1 MAQTTR
7 AKSAPATGTTRSR
20 LIEAGL
26 DIFGEHGYTGATT
39 RMIADRGG
47 VNLAAIPYH
56 FGGKE
61 GLYGAVIGHIITTVR
76 GQLDPVLGE
85 IEERLGQGR
94 PEPGEAQELLQKFLG
109 RLVDF
114 VVGSKEAPRFS
125 RIILRE
131 QMSPSSAY
139 DQIYE
144 GIMRPI
150 LTMAATLLAVITG
163 RQDGPDRETRLRAF
177 VLIGQIM
184 AFRFARETLVRNLG
198 LEGYSPGETAEIN
211 RIVLEQTEA
220 MLFGLKHRSGSAT
233 D

>member
-1 MAQTTR
+1 MDQTTQT
-7 AKSAPATGTTRSR
+7 KSAPATGTTRSR

-26 DIFGEHGYTGATT
+26 DIFGECGYTGATT
-39 RMIADRGG
+39 RMIADQGG

-61 GLYGAVIGHIITTVR
+61 GLYGAVIDHIVTSVR
-76 GQLDPVLGE
+76 GQLDPILHE
-85 IEERLGQGR
+85 IEDRLGQGR
-94 PEPGEAQELLQKFLG
+94 PEPDEAQELLEKFLG

-139 DQIYE
+139 DNIYE

-150 LTMAATLLAVITG
+150 LVMVAALLAIITG
-163 RQDGPDRETRLRAF
+163 RKAGADRETRLRAF
-177 VLIGQIM
+177 CLIGQIM

-198 LEGYSPGETAEIN
+198 LQGYSPDETAEIH
-211 RIVLEQTEA
+211 RIVMEQTRA
-220 MLFGLKHRSGSAT
+220 ALFGLKNQAGAK
-233 D
+233 

>member
-7 AKSAPATGTTRSR
+7 AKSAPAPGTTRRR

-39 RMIADRGG
+39 RMIADRGE

-85 IEERLGQGR
+85 IEARLGQGR

-150 LTMAATLLAVITG
+150 LIMAATLLAVITG
-163 RQDGPDRETRLRAF
+163 RQDGPDRETQLRAF

-184 AFRFARETLVRNLG
+184 AFRFARETLVRSLG

-211 RIVLEQTEA
+211 RIILEQTEA
-220 MLFGLKHRSGSAT
+220 MLFGLQHRSGSAT